1 MAGIGPNLRPTALI
15 FQNRALFPLITVWE
29 NIAFSLEVRSASKAE
44 LAKDRELRRQIRAVP
59 GMFIPKIQ
67 KPVTESDV
75 PAPGTEQ
82 YKGTFD
88 PRSLQR
94 LGPGGKEQAPAGE
107 APAESPGAEQY
118 KSIFDPSNLQDL
130 APGQEGKQE
139 GATKSPGAEQYKSI
153 FDPKNLQQLGSEGDK
168 KQDGA
173 TQ

>member
-1 MAGIGPNLRPTALI
+1 MATRWVLATHRGRPDGQQIEMSLI
-15 FQNRALFPLITVWE
+15 NQGE
-29 NIAFSLEVRSASKAE
+29 SLS
-44 LAKDRELRRQIRAVP
+44 REAP

-88 PRSLQR
+88 PKNLQR

-118 KSIFDPSNLQDL
+118 KSIFDP
-130 APGQEGKQE
+130 
-139 GATKSPGAEQYKSI
+139 
-153 FDPKNLQQLGSEGDK
+153 KNLQQPGPEGDK
-168 KQDGA
+168 TQDGA

>member
-1 MAGIGPNLRPTALI
+1 MSLI
-15 FQNRALFPLITVWE
+15 NQGE
-29 NIAFSLEVRSASKAE
+29 SLS
-44 LAKDRELRRQIRAVP
+44 REAP

-67 KPVTESDV
+67 KPVTKSDV

-82 YKGTFD
+82 YKGTFY
-88 PRSLQR
+88 PKNLQR

-130 APGQEGKQE
+130 APGEDGKGGTE
-139 GATKSPGAEQYKSI
+139 SPGAEPYKSI
-153 FDPKNLQQLGSEGDK
+153 FDPKNLQQLGPEGGN